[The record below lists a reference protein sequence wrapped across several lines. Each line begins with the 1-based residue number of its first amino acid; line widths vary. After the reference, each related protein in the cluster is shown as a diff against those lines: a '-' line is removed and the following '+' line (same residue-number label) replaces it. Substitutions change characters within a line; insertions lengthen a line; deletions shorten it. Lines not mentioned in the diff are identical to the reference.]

1 MLMGAVP
8 CPQDTEPIHTMY
20 IHAMHNAFPCIHV
33 YIYLEVYTVHSTL
46 AKKVH
51 IGKKES
57 TRTPYKTQGQ
67 NIHIN

>member
-1 MLMGAVP
+1 MSSGYRA
-8 CPQDTEPIHTMY
+8 HTHNV
-20 IHAMHNAFPCIHV
+20 HAMHNAFL
-33 YIYLEVYTVHSTL
+33 YIYLEVQVHGTL

-51 IGKKES
+51 IGKKEP